1 MKILHLSDTHGLH
14 SQLGVLPEADVVVHS
29 GDFTHYGTEAECLD
43 FLNWFIELPY
53 KHKIFVCGN
62 HDLCL
67 YEADGIEDLPA
78 NVHFLQDRGVTID
91 GVKFYG
97 AGYLHYAPTIP
108 SDTQVL
114 ITHEPPRGILD
125 REEGREIGEYGSVE
139 ILNQLHDLPN
149 LRLHLFGHSHND
161 YGLCKKGGIVFSN
174 GALMAYD
181 VKIAREPRVIEINF
195 TDRSAST
202 QN

>member
-14 SQLGVLPEADVVVHS
+14 GQIGVLPEADVVVHS
-29 GDFTHYGTEAECLD
+29 GDFTHYGTEGECLD

-62 HDLCL
+62 HDFCL

-78 NVHFLQDRGVTID
+78 NVHFLQDRGITID

-97 AGYLHYAPTIP
+97 AGYLHYAPAIP

-125 REEGREIGEYGSVE
+125 REEGCDIGEYGSVE

-161 YGLCKKGGIVFSN
+161 YGLCKKDGIVFSN

-181 VKIAREPRVIEINF
+181 VKIEREPRLIEFGDSVKIL
-195 TDRSAST
+195 
-202 QN
+202 

>member
-14 SQLGVLPEADVVVHS
+14 GQIGVLPEADVVVHS
-29 GDFTHYGTEAECLD
+29 GDFTHYGTEGECLD

-62 HDLCL
+62 HDFCL

-78 NVHFLQDRGVTID
+78 NVHFLQDRGITID

-97 AGYLHYAPTIP
+97 AGYLHYAPAIP

-125 REEGREIGEYGSVE
+125 REEGCEIGEYGSVE

-149 LRLHLFGHSHND
+149 LHLHLFGHSHND
-161 YGLCKKGGIVFSN
+161 YGLCKKDGIVFSN